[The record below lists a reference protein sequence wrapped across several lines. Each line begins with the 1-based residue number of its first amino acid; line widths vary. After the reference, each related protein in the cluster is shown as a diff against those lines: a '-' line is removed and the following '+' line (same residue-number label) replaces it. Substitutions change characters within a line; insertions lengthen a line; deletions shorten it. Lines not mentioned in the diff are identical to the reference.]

1 VRLDQLNEPQQQ
13 AARQI
18 SGPVLILAGAGTGKT
33 RVITS
38 RIAHMMAKGIAPEK
52 ILAVTFTNKAAT
64 EMRERLAKIIP
75 KKRASKATLCTFHS
89 LCVRILRRDIERLGY
104 KQNFT
109 IYAQSDQVGLVRK
122 ILARKGTSKD
132 KMDHNIALGLIGKA
146 KSAGAGAEW
155 HDEGDL
161 MRDVHEAYQSTLKL
175 QNAVDF
181 DDLLILAVQLL
192 EQFRDVRAAWET
204 NYSHIMVD
212 EFQDTNNLQMRL
224 LRALGDGH
232 QNVCVVG
239 DDDQSIYGWR
249 GAEISNIL
257 DFETFFP
264 SPTVVKLEQ
273 NYRSTTPILHTAN
286 SLIRHNRDRRPKT
299 LWSSNQGE
307 DMVRLIGIPDD
318 RQEAEFIVNE
328 IWEQKNVK
336 GVPWEDFAVLF
347 RTNMQSRL
355 FEQEFR
361 AAKIPYRIV
370 GGQSFFDRR
379 EVKDLLAYLS
389 LLVNPEDDS
398 ALLRIVNT
406 PPRGIGDTTV
416 ALATDE
422 SIHRKSAINNVLLAT
437 DFQESLS
444 RRAATAIS
452 AFSTLM
458 AEFRCAL
465 TAAPTRY
472 AELTSR
478 LIEKTDYVA
487 YIKRCCKTAEEANNR
502 EQAVWDFLESMRV
515 HETNG
520 KKRTLQAF
528 LDEIALASDR
538 DDDED
543 VSKKKGVCLITLHA
557 SKGLEFPE
565 VYLIGLE
572 EGILPHKRSLE
583 EQTRDEE
590 RRLLYVGITR
600 AMRRLTISYCIS
612 RIKYGDL
619 SPCLP
624 SSFLVELDR
633 LYLESISYEEIMQ
646 QPVTQD
652 SAAASFSA
660 MRALLGGGDKSD
672 DKDS

>member
-1 VRLDQLNEPQQQ
+1 MRLSELNEPQQQ

-18 SGPVLILAGAGTGKT
+18 HGPVLILAGAGTGKT
-33 RVITS
+33 RVITT
-38 RIAHMMAKGIAPEK
+38 RIAHLMAKGIMPEK
-52 ILAVTFTNKAAT
+52 ILAVTFTNKAAA
-64 EMRERLAKIIP
+64 EMRERLAKVVP
-75 KKRASKATLCTFHS
+75 KKRATKATLCTFHS
-89 LCVRILRRDIERLGY
+89 LCVRILRKDIERLGY
-104 KQNFT
+104 KRNFT

-132 KMDHNIALGLIGKA
+132 KMDPNMALGIIGKA
-146 KSAGAGAEW
+146 KNVGAGPEF
-155 HDEGDL
+155 HDEGSL
-161 MRDVHEAYQSTLKL
+161 MRDVHEAYQSALKL

-181 DDLLILAVQLL
+181 DDLLLLAVRVL
-192 EQFRDVRAAWET
+192 EQFPAVRTDWAST
-204 NYSHIMVD
+204 YSHIMVD
-212 EFQDTNNLQMRL
+212 EFQDTNNLQMRM
-224 LRALGDGH
+224 LRALGDDH

-257 DFETFFP
+257 DFEAFFP
-264 SPTVVKLEQ
+264 NPTVVKLEQ

-299 LWSSNQGE
+299 LWSDNPGE
-307 DMVRLIGIPDD
+307 EMVRLIGIPDD
-318 RQEAEFIVNE
+318 RQEAEFVVNE

-336 GVPWEDFAVLF
+336 GLPWEDFAVLF

-355 FEQEFR
+355 FEQSFR

-379 EVKDLLAYLS
+379 EVKDLLAYLT

-406 PPRGIGDTTV
+406 PPRGISDATV
-416 ALATDE
+416 SLATEE
-422 SIHRKSAINNVLLAT
+422 SIHRQSPVANVLMAT
-437 DFQESLS
+437 DFQENLS
-444 RRAATAIS
+444 SRAATAVN
-452 AFSTLM
+452 AFATLIGN
-458 AEFRCAL
+458 FRYTL
-465 TAAPTRY
+465 SQDPHRY
-472 AELTSR
+472 AELTSA
-478 LIEKTDYVA
+478 LIEEIDYVA
-487 YIKRCCKTAEEANNR
+487 YIKRVCKTGEEANKR
-502 EQAVWDFLESMRV
+502 EEAIWEFLESMRA
-515 HETNG
+515 HQRGTG
-520 KKRTLQAF
+520 KRTLEAF

-538 DDDED
+538 DDDDD

-572 EGILPHKRSLE
+572 EGILPHKRSIE
-583 EQTRDEE
+583 EQSSDEE

-619 SPCLP
+619 SPCMP
-624 SSFLVELDR
+624 SSFLAELDR
-633 LYLESISYEEIMQ
+633 LYLESISYEEVMQ

-660 MRALLGGGDKSD
+660 MRALISGDSRD
-672 DKDS
+672 

>member
-1 VRLDQLNEPQQQ
+1 MSQ
-13 AARQI
+13 
-18 SGPVLILAGAGTGKT
+18 
-33 RVITS
+33 
-38 RIAHMMAKGIAPEK
+38 GIAPEK
-52 ILAVTFTNKAAT
+52 ILAVTFTNKAAA
-64 EMRERLAKIIP
+64 EMRERLAKVIP
-75 KKRASKATLCTFHS
+75 KKRATKATLCTFHS
-89 LCVRILRRDIERLGY
+89 LCVRILRKDIERLGY
-104 KQNFT
+104 KRNFT

-122 ILARKGTSKD
+122 ILARKGTSRD
-132 KMDHNIALGLIGKA
+132 KMDPNMALGIIGKA
-146 KSAGAGAEW
+146 KNVGAGPEF

-161 MRDVHEAYQSTLKL
+161 MRDVHEAYQSALKL

-181 DDLLILAVQLL
+181 DDLLLLAVRVL
-192 EQFRDVRAAWET
+192 EQFPAVRTDWAT
-204 NYSHIMVD
+204 TYSHIMVD

-224 LRALGDGH
+224 LRALGDDH

-257 DFETFFP
+257 DFEAFFP
-264 SPTVVKLEQ
+264 NPKVVKLEQ

-299 LWSSNQGE
+299 LWSENPGE
-307 DMVRLIGIPDD
+307 EMVRLIGIPDD
-318 RQEAEFIVNE
+318 RQEADFVVNE

-336 GVPWEDFAVLF
+336 GLPWEDFAVLF

-355 FEQEFR
+355 FEQSFR

-379 EVKDLLAYLS
+379 EVKDVLAYLT

-398 ALLRIVNT
+398 ALLRVVNT
-406 PPRGIGDTTV
+406 PPRGISDATV

-422 SIHRKSAINNVLLAT
+422 SIHRQSPVSKVLLAT
-437 DFQESLS
+437 DFLENLS
-444 RRAATAIS
+444 SRAATS
-452 AFSTLM
+452 VNAFATLM
-458 AEFRCAL
+458 GKFRYAL
-465 TAAPTRY
+465 SEDPGHY

-478 LIEKTDYVA
+478 LIEEIDYIA
-487 YIKRCCKTAEEANNR
+487 YIKRCCKTAEEANKR
-502 EQAVWDFLESMRV
+502 EEAIWEFLESIRV
-515 HETNG
+515 HQKGTG
-520 KKRTLQAF
+520 KRTLQAF
-528 LDEIALASDR
+528 LDEISLAGDR
-538 DDDED
+538 DEDDD
-543 VSKKKGVCLITLHA
+543 VTKKKGVCLITLHA
-557 SKGLEFPE
+557 SKGLEFPD
-565 VYLIGLE
+565 VYIIGLE

-583 EQTRDEE
+583 EQSRDEE

-619 SPCLP
+619 SPCIP
-624 SSFLVELDR
+624 SSFLAELDR
-633 LYLESISYEEIMQ
+633 LYLESISYEELMQ

-660 MRALLGGGDKSD
+660 MRALLSGSNDHAAGR
-672 DKDS
+672 

>member
-1 VRLDQLNEPQQQ
+1 MRLDQLNQPQQQ
-13 AARQI
+13 AARQTD
-18 SGPVLILAGAGTGKT
+18 GPVLILAGAGTGKT

-38 RIAHMMAKGIAPEK
+38 RIAHLMAKGVAPEK

-64 EMRERLAKIIP
+64 EMRERLAKVVP
-75 KKRASKATLCTFHS
+75 KKRASLATLCTFHS
-89 LCVRILRRDIERLGY
+89 LCVRILRRDIEQLGY
-104 KQNFT
+104 KRNFT

-132 KMDHNIALGLIGKA
+132 KMDHNMALGIIGKA
-146 KSAGAGAEW
+146 KNAGAGPEW

-161 MRDVHEAYQSTLKL
+161 MRDVHEAYQSALKL

-181 DDLLILAVQLL
+181 DDLLLLAVRVL
-192 EQFRDVRAAWET
+192 EQFPESRAAWES

-257 DFETFFP
+257 DFEAFFP
-264 SPTVVKLEQ
+264 QPTVVKLEQ

-299 LWSSNQGE
+299 LWSSNPGE
-307 DMVRLIGIPDD
+307 EMVRLIGVPDD
-318 RQEAEFIVNE
+318 RQEAEFVVNE
-328 IWEQKNVK
+328 IWEQKNVQ

-355 FEQEFR
+355 FEQAFR
-361 AAKIPYRIV
+361 ASKIPYRIV

-389 LLVNPEDDS
+389 LLVNPDDDS

-406 PPRGIGDTTV
+406 PPRGISDNTV

-422 SIHRKSAINNVLLAT
+422 SIHRKSPTANVLLAT
-437 DFQESLS
+437 DFRESLS
-444 RRAATAIS
+444 SRAANAI
-452 AFSTLM
+452 ATFSTM
-458 AEFRCAL
+458 IAEFRCAL
-465 TAAPTRY
+465 AEAPTKY

-478 LIEKTDYVA
+478 LIEETDYLP
-487 YIKRCCKTAEEANNR
+487 YIKRCCKNAEEANKR
-502 EQAVWDFLESMRV
+502 EQTIWDFLESMRV
-515 HETNG
+515 HQTTG
-520 KKRTLQAF
+520 KKRTLQGF

-538 DDDED
+538 DDEED

-619 SPCLP
+619 TPCMP
-624 SSFLVELDR
+624 SSFIAELDR
-633 LYLESISYEEIMQ
+633 LYLETISYEEVMQ

-652 SAAASFSA
+652 AAAASFSA
-660 MRALLGGGDKSD
+660 MRALLGGSKGD
-672 DKDS
+672 DSVT

>member
-1 VRLDQLNEPQQQ
+1 VRLSELNEPQQE

-18 SGPVLILAGAGTGKT
+18 HGPVLILAGAGTGKT
-33 RVITS
+33 RVITT
-38 RIAHMMAKGIAPEK
+38 RIAYLMSQGIKPEK

-64 EMRERLAKIIP
+64 EMRERLAQVVP
-75 KKRASKATLCTFHS
+75 KKRATKATLCTFHS
-89 LCVRILRRDIERLGY
+89 LCVRILRKDIERLGY
-104 KQNFT
+104 KRNFT

-122 ILARKGTSKD
+122 ILARKGTSRD
-132 KMDHNIALGLIGKA
+132 KMDPNMALGIIGKA
-146 KSAGAGAEW
+146 KNVGAGPEF

-161 MRDVHEAYQSTLKL
+161 MRDVHEAYQSALKI

-181 DDLLILAVQLL
+181 DDLLLLAVRVL
-192 EQFRDVRAAWET
+192 EQFPAVRADWAST
-204 NYSHIMVD
+204 YSHIMVD

-224 LRALGDGH
+224 LRALGDDH

-257 DFETFFP
+257 DFEAFFP
-264 SPTVVKLEQ
+264 NPTVVKLEQ

-299 LWSSNQGE
+299 LWSENPGE
-307 DMVRLIGIPDD
+307 EMVRLIGIPDD
-318 RQEAEFIVNE
+318 RQEADFVVNE

-336 GVPWEDFAVLF
+336 GAPWEDFAVLF

-355 FEQEFR
+355 FEQSFR

-379 EVKDLLAYLS
+379 EVKDLLAYLT

-398 ALLRIVNT
+398 ALLRVVNT
-406 PPRGIGDTTV
+406 PPRGISDATV

-422 SIHRKSAINNVLLAT
+422 SIHRQSPVSKVLLAT
-437 DFQESLS
+437 DFHENLS
-444 RRAATAIS
+444 SRAATS
-452 AFSTLM
+452 VNAFATLIGN
-458 AEFRCAL
+458 FRYAL
-465 TAAPTRY
+465 SEDPGRY

-478 LIEKTDYVA
+478 LIAETDYIS
-487 YIKRCCKTAEEANNR
+487 YIKRCCKTAEEANKR
-502 EQAVWDFLESMRV
+502 EEAIWEFLESIRV
-515 HETNG
+515 HQNG
-520 KKRTLQAF
+520 TGKRTLQAF

-583 EQTRDEE
+583 EQSRDEE

-624 SSFLVELDR
+624 SSFLAELDR
-633 LYLESISYEEIMQ
+633 LYLESICYEELMQ

-660 MRALLGGGDKSD
+660 MRALLSGDSASD
-672 DKDS
+672 T

>member
-1 VRLDQLNEPQQQ
+1 MRLSDLNEPQQT

-18 SGPVLILAGAGTGKT
+18 DGPVLILAGAGTGKT

-38 RIAHMMAKGIAPEK
+38 RIAHLMSQRVAPER

-64 EMRERLAKIIP
+64 EMRERLAKVVP
-75 KKRASKATLCTFHS
+75 KKKAQAATLCTFHS
-89 LCVRILRRDIERLGY
+89 LCVRLLRRDIERLGY
-104 KQNFT
+104 KRNFT
-109 IYAQSDQVGLVRK
+109 IYAQSDQSGLVRK

-132 KMDHNIALGLIGKA
+132 TMDPNMALAIIGSA
-146 KSAGAGAEW
+146 KNAGAGPEW

-161 MRDVHEAYQSTLKL
+161 IRDVHEEYQRALKL

-181 DDLLILAVQLL
+181 DDLLVLAVRLL
-192 EQFRDVRAAWET
+192 EQFPEVRTAWECA
-204 NYSHIMVD
+204 YSHIMVD
-212 EFQDTNNLQMRL
+212 EFQDTNTLQMRL

-257 DFETFFP
+257 DFEAFFP
-264 SPTVVKLEQ
+264 NPTVVKLEQ

-299 LWSSNQGE
+299 LWSSNPGE
-307 DMVRLIGIPDD
+307 EMVRLIGIPDD
-318 RQEAEFIVNE
+318 RQEADFVVNE
-328 IWEQKNVK
+328 IWDKKNVH
-336 GVPWEDFAVLF
+336 GSDWEDFAVLF

-355 FEQEFR
+355 FEQAFR
-361 AAKIPYRIV
+361 KSKIPYRIV

-379 EVKDLLAYLS
+379 EVKDLLGYLA
-389 LLVNPEDDS
+389 LLVNPDDDG
-398 ALLRIVNT
+398 ALLRVVNT
-406 PPRGIGDTTV
+406 PPRGIGETTV
-416 ALATDE
+416 ALATEE
-422 SIHRKSAINNVLLAT
+422 SIHRKCPIASVLQAT
-437 DFQESLS
+437 DFRQLLSSRASL
-444 RRAATAIS
+444 AVKEFANLID
-452 AFSTLM
+452 
-458 AEFRCAL
+458 EFRCAL
-465 TAAPTRY
+465 NEQPQRY

-478 LIEKTDYVA
+478 LVEEIDYVA
-487 YIKRCCKTAEEANNR
+487 YIKRCCKNADEAASR
-502 EQAVWDFLESMRV
+502 EQAIWDFLDSMRQ
-515 HETNG
+515 HETG
-520 KKRTLQAF
+520 KGQRSLQAF
-528 LDEIALASDR
+528 LDEIALAGDR
-538 DDDED
+538 EDEEDD

-600 AMRRLTISYCIS
+600 AMRRLTITHCNA
-612 RIKYGDL
+612 RIKYGDP
-619 SPCLP
+619 SPCMP
-624 SSFLVELDR
+624 SSFLAELDR
-633 LYLESISYEEIMQ
+633 LYLEPISYEEVMQ
-646 QPVTQD
+646 QPVDQD

-660 MRALLGGGDKSD
+660 MRALLGDLRAD
-672 DKDS
+672 